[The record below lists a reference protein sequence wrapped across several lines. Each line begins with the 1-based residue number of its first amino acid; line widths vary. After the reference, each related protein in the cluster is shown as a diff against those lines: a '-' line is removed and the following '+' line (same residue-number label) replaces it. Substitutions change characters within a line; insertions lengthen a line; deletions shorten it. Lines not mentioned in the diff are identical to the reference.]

1 MSLLDGLRD
10 TQQLLNG
17 YYRTLKL
24 HRFGVR
30 PDHLIEVADKLHDA
44 REAESDLK
52 VSYARSMKA
61 IRAGRTNAQEVW
73 RLLQDFLDGGS
84 ALKKLTAM
92 MAAYTEKLKFVS
104 SVVRE
109 GARYVGYGE
118 QSLEDLLHRG
128 SPGSTYV
135 LFFNNEVMKKRE
147 PWKAN
152 VDLLL
157 DILHDQARRE
167 LALMVDCDATEEKL
181 EQARISRFENGANAT
196 AKDLLEQRKH
206 LADKSIMRYDEH
218 FLDATITNAPAAR
231 RPVKIPCPGP
241 ECGPHHLYDWI
252 CFKCHVSVEYGHVD
266 RFLYCDCGRTPY
278 DRIRSSART
287 RSMGQLSKGTRV
299 TSC

>member
-1 MSLLDGLRD
+1 
-10 TQQLLNG
+10 
-17 YYRTLKL
+17 
-24 HRFGVR
+24 
-30 PDHLIEVADKLHDA
+30 
-44 REAESDLK
+44 
-52 VSYARSMKA
+52 
-61 IRAGRTNAQEVW
+61 
-73 RLLQDFLDGGS
+73 
-84 ALKKLTAM
+84 
-92 MAAYTEKLKFVS
+92 MAAYAEKLKFVS

-118 QSLEDLLHRG
+118 QSLEDLLHRD

-135 LFFNNEVMKKRE
+135 LFFNEVMKKRE
-147 PWKAN
+147 PWKVN

-167 LALMVDCDATEEKL
+167 LALVVDCDATEEKL

-218 FLDATITNAPAAR
+218 FLDVTITNAPAAR

-252 CFKCHVSVEYGHVD
+252 CFKCHVSVKYGHVD

-278 DRIRSSART
+278 DRMRSSART

-299 TSC
+299 TNC